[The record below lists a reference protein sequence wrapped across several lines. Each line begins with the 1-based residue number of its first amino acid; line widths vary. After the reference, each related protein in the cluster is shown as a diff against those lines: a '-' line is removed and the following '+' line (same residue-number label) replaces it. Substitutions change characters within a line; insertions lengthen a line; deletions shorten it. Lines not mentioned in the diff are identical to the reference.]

1 MRRILRI
8 PYRSHRWLL
17 AQLGQQKHIREHLHV
32 KLLCYLTYAL
42 NHDNPIVR
50 KFTNIAL
57 RCARSPMGANI
68 ALLRHLY
75 DVSID
80 TKLHVNEQTICNF
93 HKFNDNEQYAT
104 VGVLRDLINSFRTES
119 CSQRLGLH
127 TVAYGKRLT
136 AALHK

>member
-32 KLLCYLTYAL
+32 KLLRYLTYAL

-75 DVSID
+75 DVSIV
-80 TKLHVNEQTICNF
+80 TKLHDNEQTICNF
-93 HKFNDNEQYAT
+93 YKFNDDEQYAT
-104 VGVLRDLINSFRTES
+104 FGVLRDLINCRD
-119 CSQRLGLH
+119 GLYDIH
-127 TVAYGKRLT
+127 YFNYDDIT
-136 AALHK
+136 AIIDELCTN

>member
-1 MRRILRI
+1 MRRIMRI

-17 AQLGQQKHIREHLHV
+17 AQLCQQKHVREHLQV
-32 KLLCYLTYAL
+32 KLLRYLTYVL

-57 RCARSPMGANI
+57 SLGANI

-80 TKLHVNEQTICNF
+80 TKLHVNEQTICNLYTL
-93 HKFNDNEQYAT
+93 HNDNEQYAT
-104 VGVLRDLINSFRTES
+104 VGVLRDLVNCRD
-119 CSQRLGLH
+119 GLYDIH
-127 TVAYGKRLT
+127 YFNYDDIT
-136 AALHK
+136 AIIDELCTN